1 MNVDVY
7 LIYGFLNAGK
17 TSYIN
22 MVLSTPGM
30 RGKRIAVLQCEEGE
44 TELTAPKACYVTMI
58 NRVND
63 ITTNMLLEIQ
73 ENTKADTIL
82 IEYNGMWNA
91 DRLIALLPEQ
101 WHIAEKTML
110 ADARDFIIYN
120 KNMRQQMYDKLR
132 NSDTIILNRAAAD
145 TDRQSIHTIIRAT
158 SLKTKILYNIGDG
171 ELAADQIEDMLPY
184 DINADV
190 IEISDNDYHVFYMDI
205 SESPEKYRG
214 KTIKM
219 KCLARKYS
227 QLGDNAFFAGR
238 PVIVCCEQDIQ
249 FLGLICEACANLPQ
263 DEHWILLES
272 TIDIKFHSAY
282 MRVWP
287 ILEFKNF
294 SYCDEPLL

>member
-63 ITTNMLLEIQ
+63 ITTNMLLEMQ
-73 ENTKADTIL
+73 EN
-82 IEYNGMWNA
+82 
-91 DRLIALLPEQ
+91 
-101 WHIAEKTML
+101 
-110 ADARDFIIYN
+110 
-120 KNMRQQMYDKLR
+120 
-132 NSDTIILNRAAAD
+132 
-145 TDRQSIHTIIRAT
+145 
-158 SLKTKILYNIGDG
+158 
-171 ELAADQIEDMLPY
+171 
-184 DINADV
+184 V
-190 IEISDNDYHVFYMDI
+190 IEISDNDYHIFYMDI
-205 SESPEKYRG
+205 SERPEKYRG

-249 FLGLICEACANLPQ
+249 FLGLICEACACLPR

-272 TIDIKFHSAY
+272 TVDVKFHSAY
-282 MRVWP
+282 MRV
-287 ILEFKNF
+287 
-294 SYCDEPLL
+294 